1 MAIQAIPAYL
11 QNASHSAALFRQ
23 AMSNPYVAA
32 GILAPGELAV
42 GAQATPNMS
51 VQVGAGRAKVA
62 GSQISPPTLLSG
74 GTASFTTQ
82 AMYDVL
88 NDSSVTL
95 TIATADPTNPR
106 IDTVY
111 VAVQDSYYS
120 GANNQAVLG
129 VVTGTPAPSPVAPA
143 APSNSLIIG
152 LVAVA
157 ANATSIV
164 TGNISWSGTTIAQ
177 MFGGGSLT
185 GALAYQ
191 GIYSAGSPTPTIR
204 MTGSRIYLD
213 GTVTSSSATFVTGTS
228 YTLLTLPTGFGPATA
243 ETFICTSNQ
252 TAVAAV
258 TVTTGGIVSIKLNVG
273 FGPAALQL
281 SLAGCNWPIAG
292 Y

>member
-51 VQVGAGRAKVA
+51 VLVGAGRAKVA

-74 GTASFTTQ
+74 GTAGFTTQ

-88 NDSSVTL
+88 NDASVTL

-106 IDTVY
+106 IDVPY

-129 VVTGTPAPSPVAPA
+129 VVTGTPAPSPVAPSI
-143 APSNSLIIG
+143 PSNALG
-152 LVAVA
+152 LGFVAVA

-164 TGNISWSGTTIAQ
+164 TANITSSGTLAQ
-177 MFGGGSLT
+177 MFGGGSAT
-185 GALAYQ
+185 GALAFQ

-228 YTLLTLPTGFGPATA
+228 YTLLTLPTGFGPATT